1 LHLRPLVWEYFFTSI
16 TPLQRGFAAFC
27 AENVLLLAY
36 FLIRVGSRG
45 DVEWIKAKKREP
57 LRFIR
62 DAYRAG
68 CALRERRYRMLLTRP
83 STPFAR
89 VCQAEVRPATR
100 RSPRHRIKCNSR
112 INEGSKC
119 VG

>member
-1 LHLRPLVWEYFFTSI
+1 MKEYFFPQI
-16 TPLQRGFAAFC
+16 TDYERLCAAF
-27 AENVLLLAY
+27 VLQNI
-36 FLIRVGSRG
+36 FLVVYGACRVMYMNH
-45 DVEWIKAKKREP
+45 VPTWVMLKKKES